1 MAAERGAIRHH
12 DLVAE
17 IAVVSDVRIRHQQIV
32 VADAGHPLVV
42 GGAAIHR
49 DGFAK
54 YVAVAD
60 FEARRLALV
69 FLVLRRVAQGSE
81 LKYLIVSADPRRTV
95 DHRVRSDPGAG
106 ADDHVRTD
114 DREWTDLHVRRD
126 LSLRRDDPAR
136 IDHPA
141 SPLVFSPWAFEPFVS
156 GAPMI
161 SAAAPSTPSPPA
173 EP

>member
-1 MAAERGAIRHH
+1 MAAERSAIRHH

-17 IAVVSDVRIRHQQIV
+17 LAVMSDVRVRHQQIV

-60 FEARRLALV
+60 FE
-69 FLVLRRVAQGSE
+69 
-81 LKYLIVSADPRRTV
+81 PRRTV
-95 DHRVRSDPGAG
+95 DHRMRSDPGAG

-114 DREWTDLHVRRD
+114 DRERTDLHVRRY
-126 LSLRRDDPAR
+126 LRLRRDDRAR

-141 SPLVFSPWAFEPFVS
+141 SPWVFSPWA
-156 GAPMI
+156 
-161 SAAAPSTPSPPA
+161 
-173 EP
+173 